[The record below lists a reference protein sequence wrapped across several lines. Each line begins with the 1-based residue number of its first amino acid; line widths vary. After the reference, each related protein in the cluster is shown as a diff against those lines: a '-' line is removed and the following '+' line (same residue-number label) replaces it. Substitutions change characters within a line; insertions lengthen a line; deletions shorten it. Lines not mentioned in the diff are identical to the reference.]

1 MIGSVPNAA
10 SPSRPLVAS
19 RGYVTTAQQSA
30 VSPLGAGA
38 ALPKPLVIT
47 GAVAVLAVA
56 AAAMGLSRVSL
67 EFAVVSMIAGCVI
80 TAFLLAA
87 AVLVRS

>member
-1 MIGSVPNAA
+1 
-10 SPSRPLVAS
+10 
-19 RGYVTTAQQSA
+19 
-30 VSPLGAGA
+30 LGAGA
-38 ALPKPLVIT
+38 ALPKPLRIT

-67 EFAVVSMIAGCVI
+67 EFAVVSMIAGWII

-87 AVLVRS
+87 AIVVRS